1 MRTLTVGELKAQ
13 FSQIIKDVK
22 AGEEIAVAFGKKR
35 EVIAY
40 LVPKPERKL
49 GILQGKGK
57 AIFTDDFKMT
67 EEEFL
72 GLGVIFV
79 CIGSPNPQLSLLH
92 NYFGAPLGFILLV
105 NIPKIDSSR

>member
-1 MRTLTVGELKAQ
+1 MKTLTVGELKAQ
-13 FSQIIKDVK
+13 FSQIIKDVQ

-40 LVPKPERKL
+40 LVPKPNRKPEPRKL

-57 AIFTDDFKMT
+57 AVFASDFKMT

-72 GLGVIFV
+72 GL
-79 CIGSPNPQLSLLH
+79 
-92 NYFGAPLGFILLV
+92 
-105 NIPKIDSSR
+105 